1 MGLKQVLVI
10 KASRSDS
17 YHIFKAPAAPAP
29 NETNKIPIIASLVET
44 RFGAV
49 SKPTAQVN
57 ITKDITLGFI
67 NLNNSEKLNKS
78 SCDKLLFF
86 NFKLM
91 IKSKLKNR
99 NLSQEDAFNLS
110 ELFKLMKPRVMSLV
124 IFTCAV
130 GLLMAPNIIPT
141 KDAIIGIIL
150 VSIGA
155 GAAGALNM
163 WYESDLDALMTR
175 TCLRP
180 IPTGKVNKNQA
191 LVFGISLSIFSVIAL
206 DFFSNRISA
215 ALLLFTILFYVFVYT
230 IWLKRKTPQNIVI
243 GGAAGA
249 LPPVIGWTIA
259 TNSLSLEPIT
269 FFLIIFFWTPSHF
282 WALSL
287 YKSDDYKK
295 AKIPMLPLTD
305 GVESTKL
312 NIFVYSILML
322 PVVILPYAIGF
333 VSLVFL
339 IPSLVLTIYYNYLC
353 FELYK
358 FKKNKFDAKKA
369 KTIFGY
375 SILYLFLIFVLFL
388 IDKIL

>member
-1 MGLKQVLVI
+1 MNNIRLK
-10 KASRSDS
+10 KRS
-17 YHIFKAPAAPAP
+17 
-29 NETNKIPIIASLVET
+29 
-44 RFGAV
+44 
-49 SKPTAQVN
+49 
-57 ITKDITLGFI
+57 
-67 NLNNSEKLNKS
+67 
-78 SCDKLLFF
+78 
-86 NFKLM
+86 
-91 IKSKLKNR
+91 
-99 NLSQEDAFNLS
+99 LSQEDLFNFS

-130 GLLMAPNIIPT
+130 GLLTAPSLVST
-141 KDAIIGIIL
+141 KEAVIGILL
-150 VSIGA
+150 VSLGA

-191 LVFGISLSIFSVIAL
+191 LIFGITLSIVSVVAL
-206 DFFSNRISA
+206 DYFTNRISA
-215 ALLLFTILFYVFVYT
+215 AILLLTILFYVFVYT
-230 IWLKRKTPQNIVI
+230 IWLKRRTPQNIVI

-249 LPPVIGWTIA
+249 FPPVIGWTIS
-259 TNSLSLEPIT
+259 TGSLSLEPLT

-295 AKIPMLPLTD
+295 AKLPMLPLTN

-312 NIFVYSILML
+312 NIFIYSLLMV
-322 PVVILPYAIGF
+322 PVIIFPFLIDF
-333 VSLVFL
+333 VGLAFL
-339 IPSLVLTIYYNYLC
+339 IPSLMLTFYYNYLC
-353 FELYK
+353 YQLFN
-358 FKKNKFDAKKA
+358 FKKDRFNPKIA

-388 IDKIL
+388 IDKIV

>member
-1 MGLKQVLVI
+1 
-10 KASRSDS
+10 
-17 YHIFKAPAAPAP
+17 
-29 NETNKIPIIASLVET
+29 
-44 RFGAV
+44 
-49 SKPTAQVN
+49 
-57 ITKDITLGFI
+57 
-67 NLNNSEKLNKS
+67 
-78 SCDKLLFF
+78 
-86 NFKLM
+86 M

-99 NLSQEDAFNLS
+99 NLSQEDVFNLS
-110 ELFKLMKPRVMSLV
+110 DLFKLMKPRVMSLV

-130 GLLMAPNIIPT
+130 GLMMSPNIVPT

-206 DFFSNRISA
+206 DYFANRLSA
-215 ALLLFTILFYVFVYT
+215 GILMFTILFYVFVYT

-259 TNSLSLEPIT
+259 TNTISFEPIT

-295 AKIPMLPLTD
+295 AKIPMLPLTN

-312 NIFVYSILML
+312 NIFIYSLLMI
-322 PVVILPYAIGF
+322 PIIILPYAIGF
-333 VSLVFL
+333 VELAFL
-339 IPSLVLTIYYNYLC
+339 IPALILTIYYNLLC

-358 FKKNKFDAKKA
+358 YKKNKFDAKKA
-369 KTIFGY
+369 KSIFGY

>member
-1 MGLKQVLVI
+1 MSSSFRLK
-10 KASRSDS
+10 K
-17 YHIFKAPAAPAP
+17 
-29 NETNKIPIIASLVET
+29 
-44 RFGAV
+44 
-49 SKPTAQVN
+49 
-57 ITKDITLGFI
+57 
-67 NLNNSEKLNKS
+67 KS
-78 SCDKLLFF
+78 
-86 NFKLM
+86 
-91 IKSKLKNR
+91 
-99 NLSQEDAFNLS
+99 LSQEDIFNFS

-130 GLLMAPNIIPT
+130 GLLTSPVIIPT
-141 KDAIIGIIL
+141 KDALIGILL

-191 LVFGISLSIFSVIAL
+191 LIFGLTLSIISVVAL
-206 DFFSNRISA
+206 DYFANRISA
-215 ALLLFTILFYVFVYT
+215 ILLLSTILFYLFVYT
-230 IWLKRKTPQNIVI
+230 IWLKRRTSQNIVI

-259 TNSLSLEPIT
+259 TGSLSIEPIT

-295 AKIPMLPLTD
+295 AKIPMLPLTN
-305 GVESTKL
+305 GIESTKL
-312 NIFVYSILML
+312 NIFIYSLIML
-322 PVVILPYAIGF
+322 PIIVFPFWISF
-333 VSLVFL
+333 VGLVFL
-339 IPSLVLTIYYNYLC
+339 VPALILTFYYNYLC
-353 FELYK
+353 YELYNY
-358 FKKNKFDAKKA
+358 KKNKFKSKKA
-369 KTIFGY
+369 KSVFGY

-388 IDKIL
+388 IDKII